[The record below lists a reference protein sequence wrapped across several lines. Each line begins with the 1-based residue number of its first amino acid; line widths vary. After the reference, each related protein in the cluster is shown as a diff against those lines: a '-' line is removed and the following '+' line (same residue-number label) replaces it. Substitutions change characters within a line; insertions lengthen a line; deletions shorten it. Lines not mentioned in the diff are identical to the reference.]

1 MNPAEDIERAIRE
14 MQFRTRAAADERV
27 MKDALAALDRN
38 VSNQPTR
45 TSVWRIIVRN
55 KWTKVATAAA
65 VTITVGVLAIVAVH
79 QSARPAY
86 AIEQTVAANR
96 GLQFIHIRI
105 EPALKEGFHEGWAQF
120 GDNGELL
127 HLRMVMPNTEDGP
140 KEAVWQAGKVEIWVK
155 AKNIVATLR
164 EPDAVARLGEGFRLF
179 TPTVVVDELLQ
190 AQAQG
195 KVQSETT
202 PSQDGKEEIRLIVQ
216 KAPDRREVYHIDPDT
231 KLLQRIEKFKG
242 EAENEKLE
250 SQVTYLDYNQ
260 TPAEDL
266 FTLNPPPGIM
276 VIDQTTQEIGLL
288 KGDMT
293 DEQIAMKVAREFFE
307 AVIAGDYAKASRLF
321 EGYPAEKLK
330 EAFSGEGKVLRVV
343 SVGTPTPHSATRSL
357 QVLCQIE
364 VEINGQ
370 RVTKTYHPF
379 IRPVHGQPD
388 RWGIIG
394 GI

>member
-27 MKDALAALDRN
+27 MKDALAALDRKDN
-38 VSNQPTR
+38 NQTTR
-45 TSVWRIIVRN
+45 TSVWRTIMTN
-55 KWTKVATAAA
+55 KWTRIVPAAA
-65 VTITVGVLAIVAVH
+65 AIIVIAVVSVTMLNK
-79 QSARPAY
+79 SATKAY
-86 AIEQTVAANR
+86 AIEQTVEANR
-96 GLQFIHIRI
+96 GVSFVHFRI
-105 EPALKEGFHEGWAQF
+105 EPARKGNTNEGWAQF

-127 HLRMVMPNTEDGP
+127 HLRWVIPDSEDGP
-140 KEAVWQAGKVEIWVK
+140 KDVVWQAGKAEVWLK
-155 AKNIVATLR
+155 AKNVAVTVR
-164 EPDAVARLGEGFRLF
+164 EPDAVARMGKEFRAF

-190 AQAQG
+190 DLAQG
-195 KVQSETT
+195 KVQAETKQ
-202 PSQDGKEEIRLIVQ
+202 SGDGKAEIRLIVQ
-216 KAPDRREVYHIDPDT
+216 ESPDRRDVYHIDPDT
-231 KLLQRIEKFKG
+231 KLLQKIEKFKG
-242 EAENEKLE
+242 KGENEKLGL
-250 SQVTYLDYNQ
+250 QVTYLDYNQ
-260 TPAEDL
+260 APADDL
-266 FTLNPPPGIM
+266 FTLNPPADVM
-276 VIDQTTQEIGLL
+276 RVDQTTQEIGLL

-307 AVIAGDYAKASRLF
+307 AVIAGDYAKAGRLY
-321 EGYPAEKLK
+321 EGIPAEKVK
-330 EAFSGEGKVLRVV
+330 EVLSGEGKVLRVV

-379 IRPVHGQPD
+379 IRPVYGQPD